1 MGERLV
7 VVTWDAR
14 AYDRD
19 FAFVSAYGAEL
30 LDWLKPQPG
39 ETVIDLGCGTGELA
53 ARIAAAGATVI
64 GIDSDPAMIEAARKR
79 LPDADLR
86 VADAHD
92 FAVEQP
98 VDAVFSNAALH
109 WMPSSVEVL
118 GCVSDALRPGGR
130 FVAEMGA
137 TGNVATVTAA
147 VEQACRE
154 AGLAERS
161 WPWSFPSPAQYAA
174 MLEDA
179 GFELRE
185 LDFRDRPTRLTGR
198 EGFVGWLRMFAG
210 SAVSDVPPE
219 VLDRAA
225 EIARPVLWHDRAWWA
240 DYRRLR
246 FRAVKVS

>member
-1 MGERLV
+1 MTKG
-7 VVTWDAR
+7 WDTQ

-30 LDWLKPQPG
+30 LDWLDAQPG
-39 ETVIDLGCGTGELA
+39 ETILDLGCGNGELA
-53 ARIAAAGATVI
+53 AKIADTGATVI
-64 GIDSDPAMIEAARKR
+64 GIDSDPAMIEAARQR

-92 FAVEQP
+92 FTLEQP

-118 GCVSDALRPGGR
+118 GCVSDALRDRGR

-137 TGNVATVTAA
+137 TGNVASVIGA
-147 VEQACRE
+147 VDQACRE
-154 AGLAERS
+154 AGLPERN
-161 WPWSFPSPAQYAA
+161 WPWVFPSPAQYAA

-179 GFELRE
+179 GFEIRE
-185 LDFRDRPTRLTGR
+185 LDFRDRPTRLAGVD
-198 EGFVGWLRMFAG
+198 GLVGWLQMFAG
-210 SAVSDVPPE
+210 GVLADLAPDV
-219 VLDRAA
+219 LARAA
-225 EIARPVLWHDRAWWA
+225 DIARPELWRDDAWWA

-246 FRAVKVS
+246 FRAVKVA

>member
-1 MGERLV
+1 MTEG
-7 VVTWDAR
+7 WDTR

-30 LDWLKPQPG
+30 LDWLDPQAG
-39 ETVIDLGCGTGELA
+39 ETILDLGCGTGELA
-53 ARIAAAGATVI
+53 ATIAKTGATVI
-64 GIDSDPAMIEAARKR
+64 GIDSDPAMIEAARQR

-92 FAVEQP
+92 FTVERP

-118 GCVSDALRPGGR
+118 GCVSDALRDGGR

-137 TGNVATVTAA
+137 TGNVAAVTGA
-147 VEQACRE
+147 VDQACRE
-154 AGLAERS
+154 AGLPERH
-161 WPWSFPSPAQYAA
+161 WPWVFPSPAQYAA

-179 GFELRE
+179 GFEIRE
-185 LDFRDRPTRLTGR
+185 LDFRDRPTRLAGLD
-198 EGFVGWLRMFAG
+198 GLAGWLQMFAG
-210 SAVSDVPPE
+210 DVLADVPSDV
-219 VLDRAA
+219 LARAA
-225 EIARPVLWHDRAWWA
+225 DVARPELWRDDAWWA

-246 FRAVKVS
+246 FHAVKVA

>member
-1 MGERLV
+1 MTEG
-7 VVTWDAR
+7 WDTR

-30 LDWLKPQPG
+30 LDWLDAQAG
-39 ETVIDLGCGTGELA
+39 ETILDLGCGTGELA
-53 ARIAAAGATVI
+53 AKIAGTGATVI
-64 GIDSDPAMIEAARKR
+64 GIDSDPAMIDAARQR

-92 FAVEQP
+92 FTVERS

-118 GCVSDALRPGGR
+118 GCVSDALRDGGR

-137 TGNVATVTAA
+137 TGNVAAVTGA
-147 VEQACRE
+147 VDQACRE
-154 AGLAERS
+154 AGLPERQ
-161 WPWSFPSPAQYAA
+161 WPWVFPSPAQYAA

-179 GFELRE
+179 GFEIRE
-185 LDFRDRPTRLTGR
+185 LDFRDRPTRLAGVD
-198 EGFVGWLRMFAG
+198 GLAGWLQMFAG
-210 SAVSDVPPE
+210 GVLAEVPSDVL
-219 VLDRAA
+219 VRAA
-225 EIARPVLWHDRAWWA
+225 DIARPELWREDAWWA

-246 FRAVKVS
+246 FRAVKVA

>member
-1 MGERLV
+1 MTEG
-7 VVTWDAR
+7 WDTR

-30 LDWLKPQPG
+30 LDWLDAQAG
-39 ETVIDLGCGTGELA
+39 ETILDLGCGTGELA
-53 ARIAAAGATVI
+53 AKMAGTGATVI
-64 GIDSDPAMIEAARKR
+64 GIDSDPAMIDAARQR

-92 FAVEQP
+92 FTVERP

-118 GCVSDALRPGGR
+118 GCVSDALRDGGR

-137 TGNVATVTAA
+137 TGNVAAVTGA
-147 VEQACRE
+147 VDQACRE
-154 AGLAERS
+154 AGLPERR
-161 WPWSFPSPAQYAA
+161 WPWVFPSPAQYAA

-179 GFELRE
+179 GFEIRE
-185 LDFRDRPTRLTGR
+185 LDFRDRPTRLAGVD
-198 EGFVGWLRMFAG
+198 GLAGWLQMFAG
-210 SAVSDVPPE
+210 GVLAEVPSDVL
-219 VLDRAA
+219 VRAA
-225 EIARPVLWHDRAWWA
+225 DIARPELWREDAWWA

-246 FRAVKVS
+246 FRAVKVA